1 MDILQQA
8 SELLRPL
15 MDAGRRDTWLSLAF
29 HDQHRDIY
37 DSIDQSGATR
47 EFTLRC
53 VRNLLERGFVGSRHS
68 LSLLLEVVRRYAGDE
83 KQADFCAL
91 LRALD
96 ALGERPPD
104 ADCPYRDLR
113 AFREEDQP
121 VFFGR
126 DAFTSELVA
135 AVDRQPFVAVV
146 GASGSGKSSVVQ
158 AGLIPVLR
166 ARGGWAVGILRPGPE
181 PWRSLAACLLELIEG
196 EPSADE
202 RVKRVIATG
211 ELAARLAVAPPTTA
225 KDGSFVALRH
235 LVDATLAAHPGSSR
249 VLLVVDQWEELY
261 TYPQTTPTDAAAFAD
276 RLVEA
281 AQNAPLSVVLTLRAD
296 FTGRAIEHR
305 PLRDRLQ
312 QATVFLGGMTRA
324 ERERAISGPAQV
336 AGLRFEP
343 GLVGRLL
350 DDVGDEPGNLPLLE
364 FCLTQLYARSRE
376 GTLCQAAFEAIGG
389 VRGAIVQRADSVID
403 AMESEHPGRAA
414 MARDIFLQL
423 VQLGE
428 GSEDTRRRAPLV
440 DFDDVARALID
451 ELATDR
457 LLVTGRDPGSATET
471 VEVAHEA
478 LIRNWPRLQEWL
490 QEDRADLHRR
500 REIGRATL
508 DWQAHGDSYRWP
520 DERVIRETAPML
532 QRLGSR
538 FELNDAER
546 DFLGPLSAEKMLAL
560 LDEAST
566 PHALRACIGDRL
578 ALLPGGDPRP
588 GVGVGVSVGADR
600 LPEIAWHAI
609 PGGEVELD
617 IEATGLWKRWRGRPR
632 FQVAPFHIARHP
644 LTVAQWR
651 VFLEAADGYDERVRK
666 AYQWP
671 PDPQRGADNQPA
683 VNVTWIEAMAYCEWL
698 SAALGFAVRL
708 PTEWEWQQAATGGD
722 PRNEFPWGEWQEGR
736 ANTDESELGR
746 TTAVGLYPQGASA
759 QGVLDL
765 AGNTWEW
772 CLNKFDTPSDVTAG
786 GDARRVVRGGSWSSN
801 RRHARC
807 ASRYHYV
814 PGFRNYYLGFRVFCV
829 SPILKR

>member
-146 GASGSGKSSVVQ
+146 GASGSGKSSVAQ

-211 ELAARLAVAPPTTA
+211 KLAARLAVALPTTA
-225 KDGSFVALRH
+225 KDGSCVALRH

-281 AQNAPLSVVLTLRAD
+281 AQHAPLSVVLTLRAD

-350 DDVGDEPGNLPLLE
+350 DDIGDEPGNLPLLE
-364 FCLTQLYARSRE
+364 FCLTQLYARSRD

-451 ELATDR
+451 ELATAR

-546 DFLGPLSAEKMLAL
+546 DFLGPLAAEKMLAL

-566 PHALRACIGDRL
+566 PQALRAQIGDRL

-588 GVGVGVSVGADR
+588 GVGRRCRRPAGDR
-600 LPEIAWHAI
+600 LARDSGRRGRTGHRGHWPVEALARSAALPGRAFPHRPSSADGR
-609 PGGEVELD
+609 PVARLSRSRRRLRRTGAQDLSVAAGSATRRRQPAGGERHLD
-617 IEATGLWKRWRGRPR
+617 RSDGLLRVAFCGAWLCRP
-632 FQVAPFHIARHP
+632 
-644 LTVAQWR
+644 
-651 VFLEAADGYDERVRK
+651 AADG
-666 AYQWP
+666 
-671 PDPQRGADNQPA
+671 
-683 VNVTWIEAMAYCEWL
+683 
-698 SAALGFAVRL
+698 
-708 PTEWEWQQAATGGD
+708 
-722 PRNEFPWGEWQEGR
+722 
-736 ANTDESELGR
+736 
-746 TTAVGLYPQGASA
+746 VGVA
-759 QGVLDL
+759 
-765 AGNTWEW
+765 
-772 CLNKFDTPSDVTAG
+772 AG
-786 GDARRVVRGGSWSSN
+786 GDRRRPAQRVSLGRVAGRTGQHVRERIGPDDCRRPLSARGKRPGRAGPCRQYLGMVSQQV
-801 RRHARC
+801 RHAER
-807 ASRYHYV
+807 
-814 PGFRNYYLGFRVFCV
+814 CV
-829 SPILKR
+829 SGW